1 MKPLSYLYFFLTAV
15 GVHRIP
21 FHPNHPSKGTNTS
34 VVNPEDIIQSLALAP
49 FDLFGHFLFFFLL
62 WYPSCSCC

>member
-34 VVNPEDIIQSLALAP
+34 VVNPEDIIQSLSL
-49 FDLFGHFLFFFLL
+49 
-62 WYPSCSCC
+62 SSSTI